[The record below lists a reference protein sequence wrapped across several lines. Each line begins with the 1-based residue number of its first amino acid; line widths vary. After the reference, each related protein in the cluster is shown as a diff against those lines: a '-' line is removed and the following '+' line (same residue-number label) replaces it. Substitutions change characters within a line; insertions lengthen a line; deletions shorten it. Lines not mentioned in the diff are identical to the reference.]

1 MSHKKLRAHFLKSNV
16 AYNNACMLNSRR
28 NSFIVKGIST
38 HEVWG
43 VRKQAKYLASSSNHL
58 LHKMIYCEYIEIAKR
73 VEIWTD
79 D

>member
-1 MSHKKLRAHFLKSNV
+1 MSRKKLRAHFLKSNV

-28 NSFIVKGIST
+28 NSFIVKGIS
-38 HEVWG
+38 VWG
-43 VRKQAKYLASSSNHL
+43 VRKQAKYLASSSNHF
-58 LHKMIYCEYIEIAKR
+58 LHKMIYCEYFQIAKR